1 MKRFFIL
8 ALALVVSASFLTVD
22 AGKKDKKKKK
32 AEAVQEVVEQ
42 PVAIVSS
49 SDSVSYAAGVAMTN
63 GLIPYLKQQYQF
75 DEVFMDDFIS
85 GFKEAM
91 KLGTDPQQKARM
103 AGMQI
108 AQMVNERMLP
118 NAEDDFKGTPDS
130 IQAQMFQQGFIAALQ
145 KDTTHF
151 NQEAAEQFFS
161 DHRVNA
167 LKKEGVDFLAANA
180 SKEGV
185 KTTASGLQYKVLTQ
199 GTGAIPTATDEVKV
213 NYEGRLVN
221 GKVFDSSYK
230 RGEPTKF
237 KANQVIKGWTE
248 ALTMMP
254 VGSKWELYIPYELAY
269 GERGAGQD
277 IKPYSALIFT
287 VELLDIEKPVVE
299 EKKEEAKPAA
309 KPITAK
315 KKVVNKKK

>member
-1 MKRFFIL
+1 MKRYAIL
-8 ALALVVSASFLTVD
+8 ALILVVSASFLTAS
-22 AGKKDKKKKK
+22 AGKKDKKKK
-32 AEAVQEVVEQ
+32 AEAVQAVVEQ
-42 PVAIVSS
+42 PVEIVTP
-49 SDSVSYAAGVAMTN
+49 SDSVSFAAGVAMTN

-75 DEVFMDDFIS
+75 DEVFMDDFIA
-85 GFKEAM
+85 GFKEALKSGM
-91 KLGTDPQQKARM
+91 DPQQKARM

-108 AQMVNERMLP
+108 ALMVNDRMLP
-118 NAEDDFKGTPDS
+118 DAGKDFKGTNDS
-130 IQAQMFQQGFIAALQ
+130 INATKFQEGFIAALK

-151 NQEAAEQFFS
+151 KQQDAEKFFS
-161 DHRVNA
+161 ERRVMV
-167 LKKEGVDFLAANA
+167 LKKEGADFLAANA
-180 SKEGV
+180 KKEGV

-213 NYEGRLVN
+213 NYEGHLVD

-230 RGEPTKF
+230 RGEPATF

-254 VGSKWELYIPYELAY
+254 VGSKWELYIPYNLAY

-287 VELLDIEKPVVE
+287 VELLDIVKPVVE
-299 EKKEEAKPAA
+299 ETKTEKKPSAKPV
-309 KPITAK
+309 TSS
-315 KKVVNKKK
+315 KKVVKKKK

>member
-32 AEAVQEVVEQ
+32 AEVVQEVVEQ

-167 LKKEGVDFLAANA
+167 LKK
-180 SKEGV
+180 
-185 KTTASGLQYKVLTQ
+185 
-199 GTGAIPTATDEVKV
+199 ATDSLRFFR
-213 NYEGRLVN
+213 YFR
-221 GKVFDSSYK
+221 
-230 RGEPTKF
+230 
-237 KANQVIKGWTE
+237 
-248 ALTMMP
+248 
-254 VGSKWELYIPYELAY
+254 
-269 GERGAGQD
+269 ERGCKHKAG
-277 IKPYSALIFT
+277 IR
-287 VELLDIEKPVVE
+287 
-299 EKKEEAKPAA
+299 EARKGRQGLCEVCADRYRR
-309 KPITAK
+309 
-315 KKVVNKKK
+315 NRRSC